1 MLLLIYNVQT
11 FHESNF
17 FTKEVTKELISG
29 NIFCGMVSHTKKVKV
44 KSNKIQKMCY
54 LVHQFSTCTS
64 VLTVL
69 PTFAVSGKT
78 VLQST
83 HSFSNHIFLS
93 LRFYVKSIFRI
104 LEVFLDL
111 KLISRKIGIIEKSLE
126 YLKEI
131 LALQP
136 ELATLNF
143 YPILWEN
150 L

>member
-69 PTFAVSGKT
+69 PTFAILAKQCYKSK
-78 VLQST
+78 
-83 HSFSNHIFLS
+83 HSFQITKINILILTSKILFKMEYTVWKFQNFSFTHILCEI
-93 LRFYVKSIFRI
+93 KSFKKCKICHFTTFRG
-104 LEVFLDL
+104 
-111 KLISRKIGIIEKSLE
+111 S
-126 YLKEI
+126 
-131 LALQP
+131 
-136 ELATLNF
+136 
-143 YPILWEN
+143 
-150 L
+150 